1 MEMLQLEI
9 LLGLLLLVL
18 ALLSIHRFSRG
29 GGRDG
34 GLPLIGHTVEV
45 LANYHRIFDLLLEKF
60 QSQGTSTVP
69 LWIPGQSYVFTVDPA
84 NVEYILKTRFQNFP
98 KGERFREKFQ
108 PLLGAGIFNA
118 DGAAWK
124 SQRKTASFE
133 FASRVLREW
142 SGSVFR
148 DHALELARIVRAA
161 ASNKTS
167 LEMQDLFLRM
177 TLDTIC
183 NLGFGVHLGLLSSTL
198 PHNDFAAA
206 FDRCNA
212 IVSFRFA
219 DPFWKLK
226 RLLRIGEEGDLPK
239 NLATVDEFTYNIIRK
254 RRIQLSKENEDLRA
268 RKKDLLSR
276 FMLLDESSSDAY
288 LRDIVLNFVI
298 AGRDT
303 TAATLSYF
311 IYMVASH
318 PDCQA
323 RLHSELLDFDHS
335 SRQHEHHDDD
345 PSSMESFAKLLTLE
359 ALAKLPYLHAAVNE
373 TLRLYPSV
381 PLNFKG
387 VASDD
392 VLPDGTRVRRGE
404 IVSYVPY
411 CMGRMESL
419 WGPDAADFRPERWR
433 AVDGSDWD
441 FNSSPFKFT
450 AFQAGPRVC
459 LGKDSAYLQIKITA
473 ALLCRFFEFRLVPN
487 QNLHY
492 RVMATISLASGIKV
506 VPLRR

>member
-1 MEMLQLEI
+1 MLE
-9 LLGLLLLVL
+9 LLGLLLLLLL

-34 GLPLIGHTVEV
+34 GLPLIGHTVEI

-108 PLLGAGIFNA
+108 PLLGGGIFNA

-124 SQRKTASFE
+124 SQRKAASFE

-148 DHALELARIVRAA
+148 DHALELARILPGNAG
-161 ASNKTS
+161 KKDLS
-167 LEMQDLFLRM
+167 LLPRDLFQRM

-183 NLGFGVHLGLLSSTL
+183 SLGFGVRLGLLSPTL

-206 FDRCNA
+206 CDRCNA

-226 RLLRIGEEGDLPK
+226 RLLRIGEERDLPK

-254 RRIQLSKENEDLRA
+254 RRIQLSKENEDLR
-268 RKKDLLSR
+268 KDLLSR
-276 FMLLDESSSDAY
+276 FMLLDESSSDVY
-288 LRDIVLNFVI
+288 LRDMVLNFVM

-318 PDCQA
+318 PDCQG
-323 RLHSELLDFDHS
+323 RVHSELLDFERS
-335 SRQHEHHDDD
+335 SRQHPGHDDD
-345 PSSMESFAKLLTLE
+345 PSSIESFASLLTLE

-373 TLRLYPSV
+373 TLRLYPTL

-404 IVSYVPY
+404 IVSYAAY

-433 AVDGSDWD
+433 TADGSNWD
-441 FNSSPFKFT
+441 FNPSPFKFI

-487 QNLHY
+487 QTFHY

-506 VPLRR
+506 VPLKR

>member
-1 MEMLQLEI
+1 MLE
-9 LLGLLLLVL
+9 LLGLLLLLLL

-34 GLPLIGHTVEV
+34 GLPLIGHTVEI

-108 PLLGAGIFNA
+108 PLLGGGIFNA

-124 SQRKTASFE
+124 SQRKAASFE

-148 DHALELARIVRAA
+148 DHALELARILPGNAG
-161 ASNKTS
+161 KKDLS
-167 LEMQDLFLRM
+167 LLPRDLFQRM

-183 NLGFGVHLGLLSSTL
+183 SLGFGVRLGLLSPTL

-206 FDRCNA
+206 CDRCNA

-226 RLLRIGEEGDLPK
+226 RLLRIGEERDLPK

-254 RRIQLSKENEDLRA
+254 RRIQLSKENEDLR
-268 RKKDLLSR
+268 KDLLSR
-276 FMLLDESSSDAY
+276 FMLLDESSSDVY
-288 LRDIVLNFVI
+288 LRDMVLNFVI

-318 PDCQA
+318 PDCQG
-323 RLHSELLDFDHS
+323 RIHSELLDFERS
-335 SRQHEHHDDD
+335 SRQHPGHDDD
-345 PSSMESFAKLLTLE
+345 PSSIESFANLLKFE

-373 TLRLYPSV
+373 TLRLYPTL

-392 VLPDGTRVRRGE
+392 VLPDGTPVRRGE
-404 IVSYVPY
+404 IVSYAAY

-433 AVDGSDWD
+433 TADGSNWD
-441 FNSSPFKFT
+441 FNPSPFKFT

-487 QNLHY
+487 QTFHY

-506 VPLRR
+506 VPLKR